1 MNRRQLVLASC
12 VIAASIAAARA
23 QTPPTGAEA
32 IVRSPAFVAASDF
45 FARDYDRF
53 IRELITLTEIPAPPF
68 KEQARGA
75 ALLQMLRASGL
86 ADVEMDAEGNVMGV
100 RRGSTS
106 ALRATVDKPAEK
118 PMLAVLAHLDTVF
131 PEGTDVHVKRDGTK
145 LRAPGVGDD
154 TRGLALMLTMIR
166 AMDAAHMQTAKDIL
180 FVGNVGEE
188 GEGDLRG
195 AKYLLTKGK
204 YKERIK
210 SFIAIDGGDQGN
222 ITNGALGSKRY
233 RVTFTGPGG
242 HSYGAFGI
250 VNPAFAMGDAI
261 ANFSRITVPANPKTT
276 FNVGVVRGGTSV
288 NSIPTEMS
296 MDVDMR
302 SESPDALNTLVADF
316 QAVVREAVARENAAR
331 STKEGKVEAN
341 IKLIG
346 DRPSGETLVN
356 SPLMQ
361 SATAVVKTFGLKP
374 RYGISSTDSNVPI
387 SLGIPAI
394 TIGRGPSERS
404 HALDEW
410 TDVEKAS
417 AVKAAQVALAIILSA
432 AQ

>member
-1 MNRRQLVLASC
+1 
-12 VIAASIAAARA
+12 
-23 QTPPTGAEA
+23 
-32 IVRSPAFVAASDF
+32 
-45 FARDYDRF
+45 
-53 IRELITLTEIPAPPF
+53 
-68 KEQARGA
+68 
-75 ALLQMLRASGL
+75 
-86 ADVEMDAEGNVMGV
+86 
-100 RRGSTS
+100 
-106 ALRATVDKPAEK
+106 
-118 PMLAVLAHLDTVF
+118 
-131 PEGTDVHVKRDGTK
+131 
-145 LRAPGVGDD
+145 
-154 TRGLALMLTMIR
+154 MIR
-166 AMDAAHMQTAKDIL
+166 AMDAGHVQTPNDIL

-210 SFIAIDGGDQGN
+210 LFIAIDGGDQGN

-261 ANFSRITVPANPKTT
+261 ANFSRVKVPANPKTT

-302 SESPDALNTLVADF
+302 SESPEALNKLVADF
-316 QAVVREAVARENAAR
+316 QAIVRDAVAQENAAR
-331 STKEGKVEAN
+331 STKEGKVEADV
-341 IKLIG
+341 KLIG
-346 DRPSGETLVN
+346 DRPSGETPVN
-356 SPLMQ
+356 SPLVQ
-361 SATAVVKTFGLKP
+361 SATAVLKTYGLTP
-374 RYGISSTDSNVPI
+374 RYSISSTDSNIPI

-410 TDVEKAS
+410 TDVEKSS
-417 AVKAAQVALAIILSA
+417 AVKAAQVAMAIVFVA